1 MRNKITRRDFL
12 NGAALSVAATAL
24 APYSSVT
31 FGTAGNGAISSGKD
45 YYPPLQ
51 TGMRGSHKG
60 SFEVAHALVMGGQ
73 RPEQYEPVD
82 DIYDLVIV
90 GGGISGLSAAY
101 LYQQQMGPEVKI
113 LVLDNHDDFGGH
125 AKRNEFESSGKM
137 LLGPGGSLNL
147 EQSAFSAGAYQV
159 LEDIGVDFKTLQD
172 AAPDDYGL
180 SNAAAPYGIYLNKNL
195 YGKDTIISGDW
206 GSTWAGA
213 GDYKAM
219 IKSLDLS
226 NTDTSRLIAL
236 VSGEKDY
243 LPDIP
248 LSDKE
253 TYMRSTSYASFL
265 NERVG
270 LSTQG
275 AKLTEP
281 WVRAI
286 WGVGINSASIMEA
299 IELGAPGANAM
310 GFPESDG
317 ESDVPEDPNA
327 YRSPIFPDGNASVA
341 RLFVNKL
348 IPQVAKADSMEEVV
362 ASRFDYSQLDL
373 QDAPVRIRLNST
385 VVNVANRDSDLVDIS
400 YVSGDRAYRVQG
412 RHCILAGYNGM
423 IPHLCPDLPES
434 QKENLAYGSKVPFIS
449 ANVVLKTSA
458 PVRKSG
464 ASLYVC
470 ADSFFELVT
479 HAPPVNLGA
488 YQVSTKPNDPMVM
501 YMLHVPAP
509 EGDGKQSGRDL
520 CRLGRHKIMAT
531 SFADYERE
539 IRHQLTGMFGEAG
552 FDADRDIE
560 AITIN
565 RWSHGYAY
573 EYMDLHDPR
582 WEPGQAPHELGRQ
595 PFGRISIANS
605 DSEAYAYVQSAI
617 DASIR
622 AVGEVVS

>member
-45 YYPPLQ
+45 YYPPPL

-90 GGGISGLSAAY
+90 GSGISGLSAAY

-159 LEDIGVDFKTLQD
+159 LEDIGVDFKALQD

-180 SNAAAPYGIYLNKNL
+180 SNAAAPYGMYLNKNL

-206 GSTWAGA
+206 RSTWAGA

-265 NERVG
+265 NGRVG

-286 WGVGINSASIMEA
+286 WGVGINSASIM
-299 IELGAPGANAM
+299 
-310 GFPESDG
+310 
-317 ESDVPEDPNA
+317 
-327 YRSPIFPDGNASVA
+327 
-341 RLFVNKL
+341 
-348 IPQVAKADSMEEVV
+348 
-362 ASRFDYSQLDL
+362 
-373 QDAPVRIRLNST
+373 
-385 VVNVANRDSDLVDIS
+385 
-400 YVSGDRAYRVQG
+400 
-412 RHCILAGYNGM
+412 
-423 IPHLCPDLPES
+423 
-434 QKENLAYGSKVPFIS
+434 
-449 ANVVLKTSA
+449 
-458 PVRKSG
+458 
-464 ASLYVC
+464 
-470 ADSFFELVT
+470 
-479 HAPPVNLGA
+479 
-488 YQVSTKPNDPMVM
+488 
-501 YMLHVPAP
+501 
-509 EGDGKQSGRDL
+509 
-520 CRLGRHKIMAT
+520 
-531 SFADYERE
+531 
-539 IRHQLTGMFGEAG
+539 
-552 FDADRDIE
+552 
-560 AITIN
+560 
-565 RWSHGYAY
+565 
-573 EYMDLHDPR
+573 
-582 WEPGQAPHELGRQ
+582 
-595 PFGRISIANS
+595 
-605 DSEAYAYVQSAI
+605 
-617 DASIR
+617 
-622 AVGEVVS
+622 